1 MLLVPKGLVK
11 KQKELLKKK
20 FGKCWIVPITAEL
33 RVLYPDM
40 NEKTAR
46 NRAEYYFSTGRNGYQ
61 QYGIVEKL
69 LD

>member
-1 MLLVPKGLVK
+1 
-11 KQKELLKKK
+11 
-20 FGKCWIVPITAEL
+20 
-33 RVLYPDM
+33 M

-46 NRAEYYFSTGRNGYQ
+46 NRAEYYFTTGRNGYQ